1 MDEMFKKATNN
12 MINTINSLSE
22 KDREYLLNYEPC
34 VNRGF
39 AWDTE
44 SEYSRIKNILSIK
57 TDRDGHSGASFSI
70 CLRSAI
76 ETLESLTVVY
86 AEECEILNP
95 VNQFDLEIL

>member
-12 MINTINSLSE
+12 MVDAINGLSE

-44 SEYSRIKNILSIK
+44 REYNRIKNILSIK
-57 TDRDGHSGASFSI
+57 TDSDGHSGASFSI

-76 ETLESLTVVY
+76 ETLNNPIVVY
-86 AEECEILNP
+86 AEECEIFKP
-95 VNQFDLEIL
+95 VT